1 MNIRQLVPE
10 TRLFPVEL
18 RLIVL
23 VAACC
28 LSLAIP
34 NDVDKLSAQQIPFGT
49 AGPVS
54 QAPVPQLQ
62 VPQSQLPQLIAPLVP
77 PGQPTQVPLT
87 QVPLTQPP
95 NLPPQAIPMQ
105 AAPPQQRDSV
115 QLNSVFGSFIP
126 GSPSPRNQSS
136 ATSVKTLE
144 PPVGGPAANGR
155 AIGSALI
162 ADDISSIRQQLG
174 SGLSEQLSE
183 MTKHWRTEGQGNPAW
198 DELVKSGFKDEI
210 TRLANDRANE
220 EAAYVARGFAA
231 VKPAPSPAD
240 QLRSAARELDQMASQ
255 FEATGLYEEADQVR
269 AQAQKFWIKSRQF

>member
-10 TRLFPVEL
+10 TRLLPVEL
-18 RLIVL
+18 RLIVM

-115 QLNSVFGSFIP
+115 QLNSVLGSFIP
-126 GSPSPRNQSS
+126 GSPSPRSQPS

-144 PPVGGPAANGR
+144 PPVGGPAANDR
-155 AIGSALI
+155 AIESALI

-183 MTKHWRTEGQGNPAW
+183 MTKHWRTEDQGNPAW
-198 DELVKSGFKDEI
+198 DEFGQE
-210 TRLANDRANE
+210 RL
-220 EAAYVARGFAA
+220 
-231 VKPAPSPAD
+231 
-240 QLRSAARELDQMASQ
+240 
-255 FEATGLYEEADQVR
+255 
-269 AQAQKFWIKSRQF
+269 